1 MSPGIFLLSR
11 LRFSLSFQNP
21 TFIPGGAW
29 NVVLMRFTGNGYSNL
44 WYVQGEAGYR
54 YFASAKTGM
63 TWAVYHTKVIVIPDF
78 DPESI

>member
-29 NVVLMRFTGNGYSNL
+29 NVVLMRFTGVPDFL
-44 WYVQGEAGYR
+44 WDVHGAAGWR
-54 YFASAKTGM
+54 YFTRAKTGM
-63 TWAVYHTKVIVIPDF
+63 TWAVFPT
-78 DPESI
+78 